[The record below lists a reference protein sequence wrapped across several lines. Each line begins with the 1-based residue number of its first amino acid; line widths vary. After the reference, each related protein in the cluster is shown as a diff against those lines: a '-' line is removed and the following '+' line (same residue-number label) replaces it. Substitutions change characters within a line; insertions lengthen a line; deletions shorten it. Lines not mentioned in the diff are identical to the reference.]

1 VRRRDLGFNTAV
13 SAFFVLVMIVMLY
26 PFWHAIVAS
35 FMTPAEYYSRT
46 IFLYVS
52 RPTLINYRS
61 IFSDGAVWRPMAN
74 TVLITVVGVAASLAF
89 TAWFSYGLSKRF
101 KGSTLIM
108 QLVVLTMIV
117 DPGLIP
123 RYLLYRDLGL
133 INSYGVYILP
143 ALTYPFFVIIMRTNF
158 RSMPQELEDAARI
171 DGCSEIAHFMR
182 IALPLSTPMLAT
194 IGLFIAVDFWN
205 TLFPSL
211 FFVTKD
217 GLKTLQDFLY
227 RIVTDEFTEGFS
239 SELYFT
245 ETVKMANIILT
256 TLPILLVYPFVQG
269 YFIKGMMI
277 GSLKG

>member
-1 VRRRDLGFNTAV
+1 MRRADLGFNIAV
-13 SAFFVLVMIVMLY
+13 TAFFVSIMVVMLY
-26 PFWHAIVAS
+26 PFWHAIMAS
-35 FMTPAEYYSRT
+35 FMTPPEYYGKT
-46 IFLYVS
+46 IFLFVS
-52 RPTLINYRS
+52 KPTLLNYQS
-61 IFSDGAVWRPMAN
+61 IFSDGAVWRPMIN
-74 TVLITVVGVAASLAF
+74 TVFITLVGVAASVSF

-101 KGSTLIM
+101 RGSTLIM

-143 ALTYPFFVIIMRTNF
+143 ALTWPFFLIIMRTNF

-171 DGCSEIAHFMR
+171 DGCGEIGHFLHV
-182 IALPLSTPMLAT
+182 ALPLSKPMLAT

-227 RIVTDEFTEGFS
+227 RIVTDEFTEGFAQ
-239 SELYFT
+239 ELYFT

-277 GSLKG
+277 GSIKG

>member
-1 VRRRDLGFNTAV
+1 VLG
-13 SAFFVLVMIVMLY
+13 VL
-26 PFWHAIVAS
+26 S
-35 FMTPAEYYSRT
+35 
-46 IFLYVS
+46 
-52 RPTLINYRS
+52 
-61 IFSDGAVWRPMAN
+61 
-74 TVLITVVGVAASLAF
+74 SLSF

-101 KGSTLIM
+101 RGSTLIM
-108 QLVVLTMIV
+108 QLVVLTMII

-123 RYLLYRDLGL
+123 RYLLYRELAL

-171 DGCSEIAHFMR
+171 DGCAEIAHFVHV
-182 IALPLSTPMLAT
+182 ALPLSKPMLAT

-217 GLKTLQDFLY
+217 SLKTLQDFLY
-227 RIVTDEFTEGFS
+227 RIVTDEFSQGFS
-239 SELYFT
+239 SELYFS